1 MIELVSRFLGRAL
14 GRAEDGPG
22 RGAYRT
28 VVRRLAESLQRE
40 ERVAGGW
47 ATEVGVLPPAAFEPD
62 AERMVRAIAV
72 GGDRAGPPT
81 P

>member
-1 MIELVSRFLGRAL
+1 MIRLVSKLMGRVLGQ
-14 GRAEDGPG
+14 AEDGGGPG
-22 RGAYRT
+22 PYRA

-47 ATEVGVLPPAAFEPD
+47 ATEVGVLPPAAFERD
-62 AERMVRAIAV
+62 AERIVRAIAV